1 MTDELNKRLAWRNRK
16 SAKRWIPII
25 SVLVALLIVLF
36 GAWVTSS
43 NRISKANA
51 SSAPISAGV
60 LSGKPSLTPNVSATA
75 PKPVSATATSTLTAA
90 LSATP
95 IPTQAPTSTPGI
107 NANVY
112 YDDVKLYSGPGE
124 KYDVL
129 REVSRS
135 DTLIL
140 TGKVR
145 NKVWLKVET
154 SDGQE
159 GWLYTSYVILE
170 DIDLDKLPYVTPVPD
185 PIPTPVALVGIEGHW
200 IDIDLSDQMVYAWDG
215 TELKGS
221 FLVSTGT
228 NLYPTQI
235 GKYNVYV
242 KFPIITM
249 DGADFYLPDVPWAM
263 FYAGDFSIHG
273 TYWHHNFGT
282 PMSHG
287 CVNMSVEDAEWLY
300 NFSDIG
306 TLVNIHW

>member
-1 MTDELNKRLAWRNRK
+1 MTTTLKKRPLTGNNKIAKQWTLN
-16 SAKRWIPII
+16 I
-25 SVLVALLIVLF
+25 SVLVVLVLVLF

-43 NRISKANA
+43 NRISKANG
-51 SSAPISAGV
+51 SPAPIAGI
-60 LSGKPSLTPNVSATA
+60 LSGLPGLTPNVSATETIPA
-75 PKPVSATATSTLTAA
+75 SVTATATLTAT
-90 LSATP
+90 LSPTP
-95 IPTQAPTSTPGI
+95 IPTLTPTSTPGV
-107 NANVY
+107 NAYVY
-112 YDDVKLYSGPGE
+112 YDAVKLYSGPGE
-124 KYDVL
+124 SYEVV

-145 NKVWLKVET
+145 NKVWLKVKT

-159 GWLYTSYVILE
+159 GWLYTSYVIL
-170 DIDLDKLPYVTPVPD
+170 DGIDLNQLPNETPVPD

-200 IDIDLSDQMVYAWDG
+200 IDIDLSDQMLYAWDG
-215 TELKGS
+215 AELKGS

-228 NLYPTQI
+228 NLYLTVI
-235 GKYNVYV
+235 GQYHVYA
-242 KFPIITM
+242 KFPYITM
-249 DGADFYLPDVPWAM
+249 DGADFYLPDVPSTM
-263 FYAGDFSIHG
+263 FYDGDYAIHG

>member
-1 MTDELNKRLAWRNRK
+1 M
-16 SAKRWIPII
+16 
-25 SVLVALLIVLF
+25 
-36 GAWVTSS
+36 
-43 NRISKANA
+43 SKANA
-51 SSAPISAGV
+51 SSAPKPEIF
-60 LSGKPSLTPNVSATA
+60 SGNPSVTPNMRATMTI
-75 PKPVSATATSTLTAA
+75 PVAVVTATTLTATSSPTAIPTLT
-90 LSATP
+90 S
-95 IPTQAPTSTPGI
+95 TSTPEI

-112 YDDVKLYSGPGE
+112 YDVVKLYSGPGE
-124 KYDVL
+124 SYEVV

-145 NKVWLKVET
+145 NKVWLKAKT

-159 GWLYTSYVILE
+159 GWLYTSLVNLAG
-170 DIDLDKLPYVTPVPD
+170 IDLDQLPIETPVPK

-228 NLYPTQI
+228 HVYPTVI
-235 GKYNVYV
+235 GQYHVYV
-242 KFPIITM
+242 KFPKIDM
-249 DGADFYLPDVPWAM
+249 DGADFYLPDVPSAM
-263 FYAGDFSIHG
+263 FYNGNYSIHG

-287 CVNMSVEDAEWLY
+287 CVNMSLEDAEWLY
-300 NFSDIG
+300 NFSEVG